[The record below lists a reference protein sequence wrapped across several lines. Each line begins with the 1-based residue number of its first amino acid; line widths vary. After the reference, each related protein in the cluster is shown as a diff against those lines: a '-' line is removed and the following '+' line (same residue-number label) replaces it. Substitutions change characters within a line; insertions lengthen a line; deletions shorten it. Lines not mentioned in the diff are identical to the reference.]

1 MELNMYKY
9 KYKYGITLHYITLHL
24 KIKSNKYILTNL
36 YTL

>member
-1 MELNMYKY
+1 MYKY
-9 KYKYGITLHYITLHL
+9 INININMELHYITLHL